1 MTASAMPAAT
11 TGEVSDTFDCF
22 GSLCGA
28 WVAGDTPSRTAQEA
42 VETVRRVLL
51 RWHREFSRFEPD
63 SQLCALN
70 RDPRVTVPVASLM
83 ARFAAAAVDAARLTQ
98 GLVDATLLGDIERAG
113 YTTHH
118 QHELSV
124 PLERALALTP
134 ARAPAR
140 AHPARRWETI
150 SVTLEGVPS
159 VTRPPGVKLD
169 SGGIAKGLFADVLG
183 DLLASHAS
191 YAVDCGGDLRLG
203 GADGTAR
210 PVHVTGPFNDAI
222 LHSFELAEGGVATSG
237 IARRSWLDADG
248 RVAHHLLDPSTGRPV
263 YSGIVQV
270 TALAPSAV
278 EAEVRAKAALLS
290 GPDAAPG
297 WLPHGGVVVFDDAS
311 YVLF

>member
-11 TGEVSDTFDCF
+11 TGEASDTFDCF

-28 WVAGDTPSRTAQEA
+28 WVAGDTPARTTREA

-70 RDPRVTVPVASLM
+70 RDPRATVPVASLM
-83 ARFAAAAVDAARLTQ
+83 ARFAAAAIDAAQLTQ

-113 YTTHH
+113 YTAHH
-118 QHELSV
+118 EHALSV
-124 PLERALALTP
+124 PLEHALALSP
-134 ARAPAR
+134 VRAPAR
-140 AHPARRWETI
+140 AHPERRWETI
-150 SVTLEGVPS
+150 SVSLEGVPS

-183 DLLASHAS
+183 DLLGSHAS

-203 GADGTAR
+203 GAAGSAR
-210 PVHVTGPFNDAI
+210 PVHVTSPFDGEI
-222 LHSFELAEGGVATSG
+222 LHRFELAEGGVATSG
-237 IARRSWLDADG
+237 IGRRSWLGADG

-263 YSGIVQV
+263 YSGVVQV
-270 TALAPSAV
+270 TALAPSAI

-290 GPDAAPG
+290 GPDPARG
-297 WLPHGGVVVFDDAS
+297 WLAHGGVIVFDDAH
-311 YVLF
+311 YDVI